1 MNIPEYLASGI
12 LESYVLGAVSD
23 EERREVD
30 CLSAIY
36 PEIRQELDRLS
47 VALEEYALSY
57 STPPPTGLKEQI
69 MSRLEFDRPAQPADA
84 EPPIIP
90 LPAESAPTYKITW
103 IAAASLGL
111 LILVF
116 SFFLLSQLR
125 QAQRVSAILRENNE
139 SLQAEVQRQR
149 DIRLRS
155 ETLLAMLRRPEVRII
170 RLKGNDK
177 APTGEMMVYWHPH
190 SRQVMVEV
198 MNMPPLPANQQYQLW
213 SLVNGQPVDAGV
225 FNVTTDPQKMD
236 KIIAQA
242 DAFAVTIEKRGG
254 SPTPTLSSL
263 VMLTPVGS

>member
-1 MNIPEYLASGI
+1 MNIPEYLTSGI

-23 EERREVD
+23 EERREVE
-30 CLSAIY
+30 CLSSIY

-47 VALEEYALSY
+47 AALEDYALSY
-57 STPPPTGLKEQI
+57 SALPPIGLKEQI
-69 MSRLEFDRPAQPADA
+69 MAKLDFGTEAPPVETETPVVALPAD
-84 EPPIIP
+84 
-90 LPAESAPTYKITW
+90 SGPTYKITW

-111 LILVF
+111 LVLIF

-125 QAQRVSAILRENNE
+125 QAQRISATLRDSNE
-139 SLQAEVQRQR
+139 TLQTEIQRQR
-149 DIRLRS
+149 DIRQRS
-155 ETLLAMLRRPEVRII
+155 EDLLAMLRQPEVRII

-190 SRQVMVEV
+190 SRQVMVEI

-225 FNVTTDPQKMD
+225 FDVTDAPQKMGRV
-236 KIIAQA
+236 IAQA

-254 SPTPTLSSL
+254 SPAPTLSSL
-263 VMLTPVGS
+263 VMMTPVTS